1 MRIDEE
7 LSLASPSKDTL
18 LTVGVFD
25 GVHLGHRHLFSR
37 LKREARERG
46 LSSGAV
52 TFINHPWRVLYPE
65 QPISYLSTP
74 EERVRLIG
82 ELGLELVVPITFDLE
97 LSMLTARQYLER
109 LQEHL
114 RMRGLVVGPDFALGH
129 QREGDTRV
137 LAALGQEMGFSIE
150 VVDPLYLGEVPVRS
164 TVIREALSRGDIGKA
179 TKLLGRNFSLYGE
192 VAAGFGRGKGL
203 GFPTANLQV
212 APERLLPG
220 DGIYA
225 TWARLDDER
234 YMAAASIG
242 TRPTF
247 GPGER
252 TVEAFLLDF
261 QGDLYGRE
269 VSLEFVQRIRDEVS
283 FESPEALQLQIAQDV
298 AATRE
303 ILGSV
308 QPIGSQP

>member
-7 LSLASPSKDTL
+7 LSRASPSKDTL

-37 LKREARERG
+37 LKQEARERG

-52 TFINHPWRVLYPE
+52 TFINHPRRVLYPE
-65 QPISYLSTP
+65 QPISYLSTS

-97 LSMLTARQYLER
+97 LSKLTARQYLER
-109 LQEHL
+109 LQKHL

-129 QREGDTRV
+129 QREGDIRV
-137 LAALGQEMGFSIE
+137 LADLGQEMGFSIE
-150 VVDPLYLGEVPVRS
+150 VVDPLYLGEIPVRS
-164 TVIREALSRGDIGKA
+164 SVIREALSRGDVGKA
-179 TKLLGRNFSLYGE
+179 TKLLGRNFSLSGE
-192 VAAGFGRGKGL
+192 VAVGYGRGKGL

-212 APERLLPG
+212 APERLLPR

-234 YMAAASIG
+234 YMAATSIG

-261 QGDLYGRE
+261 QEDLYGRE
-269 VSLEFVQRIRDEVS
+269 MSLEFVQRIRDEVS
-283 FESPEALQLQIAQDV
+283 FESPEDLQAQIAQDV
-298 AATRE
+298 AETRE

>member
-1 MRIDEE
+1 MAYTWGIGI
-7 LSLASPSKDTL
+7 SSP
-18 LTVGVFD
+18 G
-25 GVHLGHRHLFSR
+25 

-225 TWARLDDER
+225 TWARLDDEPVYGGCEYR
-234 YMAAASIG
+234 DPPDLRAWGAHRRGLPPGLSG
-242 TRPTF
+242 RPIWAR
-247 GPGER
+247 GEPGVR
-252 TVEAFLLDF
+252 PAHK
-261 QGDLYGRE
+261 G
-269 VSLEFVQRIRDEVS
+269 
-283 FESPEALQLQIAQDV
+283 
-298 AATRE
+298 
-303 ILGSV
+303 
-308 QPIGSQP
+308 